1 MYLTIGMVLHSSV
14 YEWRVRCEAIV
25 GHIHELSDRFSRR
38 VGHGP
43 IGTFRIL
50 NGEGP
55 PDKSM
60 IGWSIGAGIYLDE
73 SKTR

>member
-1 MYLTIGMVLHSSV
+1 M
-14 YEWRVRCEAIV
+14 

-60 IGWSIGAGIYLDE
+60 NGWSIGVGIYLDE